1 MTLKGYYLESLYPR
15 FKVYRI
21 IVINFCNEVETYTTA
36 INFNDEYTMKERYP
50 DYIDLG
56 GIIS

>member
-1 MTLKGYYLESLYPR
+1 MNLKGYYLETLYPR

-21 IVINFCNEVETYTTA
+21 IIINYLNEVETYTTA
-36 INFNDEYTMKERYP
+36 VNIGYNIKDMYP

-56 GIIS
+56 GILG

>member
-1 MTLKGYYLESLYPR
+1 MVLKGFYLESLYPR
-15 FKVYRI
+15 FKVYRV
-21 IVINFCNEVETYTTA
+21 IVINFLNECNTYTVA
-36 INFNDEYTMKERYP
+36 INFNDHMTMQERYP